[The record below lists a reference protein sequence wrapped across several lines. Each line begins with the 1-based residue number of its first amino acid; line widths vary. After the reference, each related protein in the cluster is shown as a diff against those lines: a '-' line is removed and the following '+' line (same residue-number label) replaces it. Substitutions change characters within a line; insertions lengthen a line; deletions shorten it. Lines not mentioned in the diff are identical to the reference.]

1 MANSISYFTS
11 LAPIASTFP
20 PLMAMA
26 SPTLFNTTATTTTH
40 KSFQPI
46 RSKLTPASTTTAT
59 TISTTRRREFL
70 SLSAAA
76 LLLTTAANARAASDE
91 EYVKETEEVIGK
103 VRKTIT
109 LEKSDPNV
117 AAAVA
122 ELRETSNAWVAKYR
136 REKALLGRA
145 SFRDMYSALNAV
157 SGHYISFGPTAAIP
171 AKRKQRILEE
181 MDTAEKALLRGR

>member
-1 MANSISYFTS
+1 
-11 LAPIASTFP
+11 
-20 PLMAMA
+20 MA
-26 SPTLFNTTATTTTH
+26 SPTLITPTPTTP
-40 KSFQPI
+40 KSTPPI
-46 RSKLTPASTTTAT
+46 RSKITATLTTTTTIPTTTAS
-59 TISTTRRREFL
+59 STTRRHFL
-70 SLSAAA
+70 SLSAGT
-76 LLLTTAANARAASDE
+76 LLLSPATYAWASSDE
-91 EYVKETEEVIGK
+91 DYVKETSEVINK
-103 VRKTIT
+103 VRNTIT
-109 LEKSDPNV
+109 LDKTDPNV

-157 SGHYISFGPTAAIP
+157 SGHYISFGPTAPIP